1 MEMADQ
7 NALIP
12 AATAKLNRGK
22 GCPKAVRTI
31 VIIIARMLG
40 HPGRAS
46 VNAVIRVAASV
57 IRGDGREIHFTP
69 EWTIKRL

>member
-1 MEMADQ
+1 MADQ

-12 AATAKLNRGK
+12 AATAKLNEGK
-22 GCPKAVRTI
+22 ACLKAVRT
-31 VIIIARMLG
+31 VALIIARMPG
-40 HPGRAS
+40 HPVRAS

-69 EWTIKRL
+69 EWLIKRL